1 MNEAVIKMLEIR
13 KEQGLPVGFSIWK
26 DGERNLWGLVLDV
39 QDKGFIVREVGVLGE
54 LDKEDYFVFWK
65 EIQEWNFGE
74 EYARRLLRFGEM
86 SFSLPERGKWR
97 RSARDRDRL
106 LAAAL
111 TGKYSVQIW
120 FPDERRP
127 DVIVISLSK
136 RWLYYRFL
144 RDDGSEEEDGAIRL
158 SLIKA
163 VREHNACAEGLTQ
176 LWLEQVGTSLEQS

>member
-1 MNEAVIKMLEIR
+1 MNEAVIQMLAIR

-26 DGERNLWGLVLDV
+26 DGDKSLWGLVLDV
-39 QDKGFIVREVGVLGE
+39 QDKGFIVREIGVLGE
-54 LDKEDYFVFWK
+54 LDEEDYFVRWK
-65 EIQEWNFGE
+65 DIHEWNFGE
-74 EYARRLLRFGEM
+74 VYARRLLRFGEM

-106 LAAAL
+106 LVAACE
-111 TGKYSVQIW
+111 GRYCVQIW

-127 DVIVISLSK
+127 DIIVISLSK

-144 RDDGSEEEDGAIRL
+144 RDDGSEEEDCAIRL

-163 VREHNACAEGLTQ
+163 VREHDACAEGLTR
-176 LWLEQVGTSLEQS
+176 LWLEHVGSSLVKS